1 MTTAPFPTQ
10 RTNTAQTLARHV
22 PVRPKAGLRTRQ
34 IVPTRAVA
42 TTHRQPIAAAVV
54 HAHDRGMEVEP
65 HFAPP
70 DPSGEVMLPTNPP
83 EWDRPS
89 TKARAAMLV
98 AVGVLAVAGLFFV
111 GRWTTG
117 GERDALASERDA
129 ALTER
134 NELETSVA
142 ELQHDLEQAT
152 ATNTTNQSAIEELQA
167 DAAQDATELSRLEAD
182 VARLTIESAELRHA
196 HDELSG
202 HLEAVAECGNSV
214 EFAKAALDAWDA
226 MLPVLDEYLFADLGS
241 EAGREALER
250 LNRAWAEIDTAE
262 SNYIASSSLCTSA
275 LEALPDCDVES
286 GSLRLTAEASTTPCP
301 GSA

>member
-1 MTTAPFPTQ
+1 
-10 RTNTAQTLARHV
+10 V
-22 PVRPKAGLRTRQ
+22 
-34 IVPTRAVA
+34 
-42 TTHRQPIAAAVV
+42 AVV

-70 DPSGEVMLPTNPP
+70 DPSGAVTLPTNPP
-83 EWDRPS
+83 ESDRPS

-98 AVGVLAVAGLFFV
+98 AVGVLAVGGLFFV

-129 ALTER
+129 ALTEK
-134 NELETSVA
+134 EGLETSVA

-167 DAAQDATELSRLEAD
+167 EAAQDATELSRLGAD
-182 VARLTIESAELRHA
+182 VVRLTTESDELRDA
-196 HDELSG
+196 HEELSG
-202 HLEAVAECGNSV
+202 HLEAVAECGTSV

-226 MLPVLDEYLFADLGS
+226 MVPVLDEYLFTDPGS
-241 EAGREALER
+241 DAEREAQKR
-250 LNRAWAEIDTAE
+250 LDQAWADIDTAE
-262 SNYIASSSLCTSA
+262 SNYVASSSLCTSA

-286 GSLRLTAEASTTPCP
+286 NSLRLAAEASTTPCP
-301 GSA
+301 ASA